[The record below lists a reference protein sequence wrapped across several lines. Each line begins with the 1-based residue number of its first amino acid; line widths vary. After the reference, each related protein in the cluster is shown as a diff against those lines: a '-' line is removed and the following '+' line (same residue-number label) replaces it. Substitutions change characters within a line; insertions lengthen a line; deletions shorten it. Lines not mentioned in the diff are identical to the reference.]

1 MARNASPA
9 FIGREEICEQLH
21 ARCLPSTKPNLQ
33 RQQKRFVIHGLGESG
48 KTQVCLKF
56 AKDYGEEWASL
67 VCVLSLLVMM
77 VLQIL
82 GDILG
87 ERKQCREP
95 KMRLF
100 AGG

>member
-1 MARNASPA
+1 M
-9 FIGREEICEQLH
+9 
-21 ARCLPSTKPNLQ
+21 
-33 RQQKRFVIHGLGESG
+33 IHGLGESG